1 MTDRLSKYFSKVAA
15 KVLSVVE
22 VDTQKSN
29 QHEFNG
35 SAALKAVLGEERVE
49 RIPSR
54 FLWLGLDEDIIDTP
68 SWLTWY
74 DARERHPT
82 RSEWRLYFPSNAV
95 MERATTDSLLL
106 FARRPDGSLWCIL
119 TDDQTVKHQLLW
131 LFDLEHENL
140 GDFRQRDI
148 ITTAD
153 RSIGFAESWILE
165 ALGVEPE
172 TSGRDLDVI
181 LERFGRTFPKTAG
194 FSALARELEGDAG
207 LREEPDT
214 KLVAWLQREE
224 AMFRELEKHLIA
236 DRLEDGFASGGE
248 VDVDGFIAFSLRVQN
263 RRKSRAGHSLENHLN
278 AIFLSRGI
286 QFERGAKT
294 ENHKRPD
301 FLFPGSS
308 AYRDPL
314 FPKSRLIMLG
324 AKSSCKDRWRQ
335 VLSEA
340 GRVDRKHLLTLEP
353 GISRNQ
359 TDEMAAANLQLV
371 VPLSLFQTYD
381 PDQQN
386 WLCSLKDF
394 LEEVGRNQ
402 KAALAP

>member
-1 MTDRLSKYFSKVAA
+1 MTERLSKYFSNVAA
-15 KVLSVVE
+15 KVLSAVE
-22 VDTQKSN
+22 VDTQRSN

-35 SAALKAVLGEERVE
+35 SAALKAVMGAEKAERV
-49 RIPSR
+49 PSR
-54 FLWLGLDEDIIDTP
+54 FLWLGSDDDIIDAP

-95 MERATTDSLLL
+95 MERATADSLLL
-106 FARRPDGSLWCIL
+106 FARRPDGRLWCIL

-140 GDFRQRDI
+140 GDFRQKEI
-148 ITTAD
+148 VTAAD

-165 ALGVEPE
+165 ALGIELE
-172 TSGRDLDVI
+172 TASRDLDTI
-181 LERFGRTFPKTAG
+181 LERFGRAFPKTAE

-207 LREEPDT
+207 LFEEPDV

-224 AMFRELEKHLIA
+224 AMFRELEKHLIS
-236 DRLEDGFASGGE
+236 DRLEQGFASEGD
-248 VDVDGFIAFSLRVQN
+248 VDVDGFIAFSLGVQN

-278 AIFLSRGI
+278 AIFRTRKI
-286 QFERGAKT
+286 AFERGAKT
-294 ENHKRPD
+294 ENQKRPD
-301 FLFPGSS
+301 FLFPGSA
-308 AYRDPL
+308 AYQDPS
-314 FPKSRLIMLG
+314 FPASRLLMLG

-340 GRVDRKHLLTLEP
+340 SRIDRKHLLTLEP

-359 TDEMAAANLQLV
+359 TDEMAASNLQLV
-371 VPLSLFQTYD
+371 VPLPLFQTYD
-381 PDQQN
+381 PDQQK
-386 WLCSLKDF
+386 WLSSLKGF
-394 LEEVGRNQ
+394 LDEVASVQTAG
-402 KAALAP
+402 